1 MGLFWYNV
9 RMVRKNRKAASANLS
24 VLDLFAFPSLG
35 TDLADMLGRTPEVNA
50 SPDERR
56 RVKAT
61 SADGV
66 EGIVSFG
73 YSRYRKYRPH
83 LPEHVHPG
91 CFEINFCQRGV
102 LAFEAG
108 GTAYTVKPGH
118 VFISKPG
125 EPHHL
130 TTNIKGLFLYW
141 MLLRFPE
148 RDGGSVLGLSAAE
161 TAALQRRLAAIA
173 SPCFPVQEDV
183 RLLFQ
188 DMFKAYRMPKRDALR
203 SIRLKSTILQILLSI
218 LRDSSGNPRRIF
230 QSAIVQAMQQIADHP
245 EQPYTLADLARQAN
259 LSLSRFSALF
269 KQATGLPPHKM
280 IMMQRLDK
288 AKRLLLETDMPVSN
302 ICYSLGFATPRHF
315 ASQFKATFGITATEC
330 RRKRPSSSYGC
341 VPPCS

>member
-1 MGLFWYNV
+1 M
-9 RMVRKNRKAASANLS
+9 
-24 VLDLFAFPSLG
+24 LDLFSFPNIG
-35 TDLADMLGRTPEVNA
+35 TDLTDMLGRTPEVNA

-56 RVKAT
+56 RVEAT
-61 SADGV
+61 ATDGIDGV
-66 EGIVSFG
+66 VSFG

-102 LAFEAG
+102 LAFESG

-148 RDGGSVLGLSAAE
+148 RDSGSVLGLSPAE
-161 TAALQRRLAAIA
+161 TVALHRRLAAIA

-188 DMFKAYRMPKRDALR
+188 EMFKAYRIPRRDALR
-203 SIRLKSTILQILLSI
+203 SIRLKSTVLHVLLSV
-218 LRDSSGNPRRIF
+218 LRDSSANPRNIF
-230 QSAIVQAMQQIADHP
+230 KTAVVQEMRRIADHP
-245 EQPYTLADLARQAN
+245 EQPYTLSELAQRAN
-259 LSLSRFSALF
+259 LSQSRFSALF

-280 IMMQRLDK
+280 IMLQRLNK
-288 AKRLLLETDMPVSN
+288 ARKLILETKTP
-302 ICYSLGFATPRHF
+302 IAEIAYALGFATPRHF
-315 ASQFKATFGITATEC
+315 AAQFKATFGQTATSC
-330 RRKRPSSSYGC
+330 RNTVRGRG
-341 VPPCS
+341 